1 MGKDK
6 SVVDR
11 GQALMD
17 GESQDLNNMIADLE
31 NRRKEFEQKNDQ
43 LKVQLA
49 KNKDVQKDYE
59 KKSDALDKS
68 KNSEIQ
74 AAKVRANQIVS
85 KARKES
91 DKIIEKLRKLE
102 QDGVAVKE
110 DQIIAAKTG
119 LKNLHQDEAVKKNRV
134 LRRNKRRQQLKVG
147 DTVKSLQYDQ
157 IGTIVRKNK
166 NNEFEVQLGILK
178 MKFGADELEKVQN
191 QEPEPEKKPTMVKR
205 TKSTGLSS
213 KLDLRGKRYE
223 EAMAE
228 LDQYID
234 SALLAGYNQVTIVH
248 GFGTGVIR
256 KGVTKYLQRNP
267 RVKSFGYAPASSGGS
282 GATIVDL

>member
-1 MGKDK
+1 MDK

-11 GQALMD
+11 GQSLMD

-31 NRRKEFEQKNDQ
+31 NRRKEFETKNDQ
-43 LKVQLA
+43 LKIQLS
-49 KNKDVQKDYE
+49 KNKTVQKDYE
-59 KKSDALDKS
+59 QKTDALDKS
-68 KNSEIQ
+68 KASEIQ

-85 KARKES
+85 KAKKES
-91 DKIIEKLRKLE
+91 EKIIDHLHKMER
-102 QDGVAVKE
+102 DGSVVKE
-110 DQIIAAKTG
+110 DQIIAAKTN
-119 LKNLHQDEAVKKNRV
+119 LKNLHQEEAIKKNKV
-134 LRRNKRRQQLKVG
+134 LRRNKRRQELKVG
-147 DTVKSLQYDQ
+147 DDVKSLIYDQ
-157 IGTIVRKNK
+157 YGTIVRIDKDGK
-166 NNEFEVQLGILK
+166 YEVQLGILK
-178 MKFGADELEKVQN
+178 MKFEADDLEKVKSTEA
-191 QEPEPEKKPTMVKR
+191 EPERKPTMIRR
-205 TKSTGLSS
+205 TKSSGLSS

-223 EAMAE
+223 EAMTE

-256 KGVTKYLQRNP
+256 KGVTQYLQRNP

>member
-1 MGKDK
+1 M
-6 SVVDR
+6 
-11 GQALMD
+11 
-17 GESQDLNNMIADLE
+17 
-31 NRRKEFEQKNDQ
+31 
-43 LKVQLA
+43 
-49 KNKDVQKDYE
+49 
-59 KKSDALDKS
+59 
-68 KNSEIQ
+68 
-74 AAKVRANQIVS
+74 
-85 KARKES
+85 
-91 DKIIEKLRKLE
+91 
-102 QDGVAVKE
+102 
-110 DQIIAAKTG
+110 
-119 LKNLHQDEAVKKNRV
+119 
-134 LRRNKRRQQLKVG
+134 
-147 DTVKSLQYDQ
+147 QYDQ
-157 IGTIVRKNK
+157 IGTIVRQNK
-166 NNEFEVQLGILK
+166 DNEFEVQLGILK

-223 EAMAE
+223 EAMSE